1 LTEYTNVTDTRTDRR
16 TPHDAI
22 GRAYAQHRA
31 AKNKGSTPPLIAV
44 YLIIDNVM
52 TAQTFGQ
59 YVRAAAAVDATQ
71 RMQLTRQDIYTM
83 GGMAS
88 ELI

>member
-1 LTEYTNVTDTRTDRR
+1 
-16 TPHDAI
+16 
-22 GRAYAQHRA
+22 
-31 AKNKGSTPPLIAV
+31 
-44 YLIIDNVM
+44 M